1 MKKTL
6 FIPILIVFFAVL
18 AHAQQMVEI
27 AIEITEINEN
37 HSKQYGIEFP
47 GTIETGETLIPSLV
61 ETGIWERWTPFS
73 AALKA
78 MEADGSAKVLSKPK
92 LVTKSGSTARF
103 MVGGEFPV
111 AEITASAATIEWKEY
126 GIIMKITPVVLANG
140 KIDLLVETELSRLD
154 YNTLVA
160 GYPSIAKRAAISHLI
175 IKNGE
180 TMILAGLIE
189 TTQGKTVKGVP
200 ILSKIPLLGALFR
213 TTSITESKT
222 NLLVFVTPTLLAE
235 KR

>member
-1 MKKTL
+1 MKKL
-6 FIPILIVFFAVL
+6 FLIVATIFLTAL
-18 AHAQQMVEI
+18 AHAQLVEI

-47 GTIETGETLIPSLV
+47 GTIETGEVLIPSLV
-61 ETGIWERWTPFS
+61 ETGAWERFTPFS

-78 MEADGSAKVLSKPK
+78 MEANGSAKVLSKPR

-103 MVGGEFPV
+103 MVGGEFPI
-111 AEITASAATIEWKEY
+111 AEITAAAATIEWKEY
-126 GIIMKITPVVLANG
+126 GIIMKITPTILSNG
-140 KIDLLVETELSRLD
+140 RIDLLVETELSRLD

-160 GYPSIAKRAAISHLI
+160 GYPSIAKRAALSHLI

-222 NLLVFVTPTLLAE
+222 NLLVFVTPTLLEE

>member
-1 MKKTL
+1 MKKIFLT
-6 FIPILIVFFAVL
+6 IAAFFFTAL
-18 AHAQQMVEI
+18 AHAQLVEI

-47 GTIETGETLIPSLV
+47 GTIETGEVLIPSLV
-61 ETGIWERWTPFS
+61 ETGNWERFTPFS

-78 MEADGSAKVLSKPK
+78 MEANGSAKVLSKPK
-92 LVTKSGSTARF
+92 LITKSGSTARF
-103 MVGGEFPV
+103 MVGGEFPI
-111 AEITASAATIEWKEY
+111 AEITAAAATIEWKEY
-126 GIIMKITPVVLANG
+126 GIIMKITPTILSNG
-140 KIDLLVETELSRLD
+140 RIDLLVETELSRLD

-160 GYPSIAKRAAISHLI
+160 GYPSIAKRAALSHLI

-222 NLLVFVTPTLLAE
+222 NLLVFVTPTLLEE